1 MIFCNRMDVQ
11 KIPRGPPFTFFG
23 TVRPTGD
30 FKKIRKK
37 SGFFFSIFSFLRGLV
52 VFDCGKAV
60 FESCA
65 YPLFLFSTGHQSGH
79 VTTTNNNNNGCHPSR
94 SLVSGGAGAGGD
106 SNDSDSVFSGSERGS
121 NVSST
126 NGCKRKHH
134 RECPNKT
141 ANKYPRNNSSGLCF
155 FTLFSF
161 LKNCIIY
168 TKTKFIKLP
177 VH

>member
-1 MIFCNRMDVQ
+1 MS
-11 KIPRGPPFTFFG
+11 P
-23 TVRPTGD
+23 
-30 FKKIRKK
+30 
-37 SGFFFSIFSFLRGLV
+37 V
-52 VFDCGKAV
+52 VEKV
-60 FESCA
+60 LFESCA
-65 YPLFLFSTGHQSGH
+65 YPLFLFSAGHQSGH
-79 VTTTNNNNNGCHPSR
+79 VTTNNNNGCHPSR

-155 FTLFSF
+155 FLLEKLYNLHEDKIYKITSSLSSISRELRLFQWAF
-161 LKNCIIY
+161 
-168 TKTKFIKLP
+168 
-177 VH
+177 